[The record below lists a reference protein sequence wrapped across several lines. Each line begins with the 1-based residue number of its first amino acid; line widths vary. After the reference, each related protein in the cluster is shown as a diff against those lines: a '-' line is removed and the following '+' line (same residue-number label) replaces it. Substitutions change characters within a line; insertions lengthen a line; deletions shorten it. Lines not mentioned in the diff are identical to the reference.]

1 MKMNITATIAA
12 IWTAIAAI
20 TIGPAAPAHADKG
33 LRFQTPSGNISCS
46 VSADSSDR
54 GVAVC
59 DIGDRAWATPS
70 NCGPGM
76 SERFS
81 IAQGDSRMFCFNGPL
96 LVAGVGT
103 LDYGQTQF
111 FSGITCD
118 SEPDPAGV
126 TCTDTTTGHFFRVS
140 RESYD
145 LG

>member
-1 MKMNITATIAA
+1 MKITATIAA
-12 IWTAIAAI
+12 IWMAIAAA
-20 TIGPAAPAHADKG
+20 TIGLAAPAHADKG

-59 DIGDRAWATPS
+59 DIGDHTWAPPS
-70 NCGPGM
+70 DCGPGM

-81 IAQGDSRMFCFNGPL
+81 LAQGDSRVFCFNGPL
-96 LVAGVGT
+96 LVPGVGT
-103 LDYGQTQF
+103 LDYGQTRF

-140 RESYD
+140 RQSYD